1 MLSIVGS
8 TLFFLFQLI
17 YIKLGFVIINQYIAS
32 IIINHYKNMAKIA
45 LEKYVSTCV
54 FNLQETISEDLVI
67 EYTNN
72 LYNNHKGEYKDLTTR
87 VIYDICR
94 VAYQVFRVLSDEDYE
109 ERNDKK
115 IKSLHFKA
123 FQLAFPKA
131 WANIASKG

>member
-1 MLSIVGS
+1 M
-8 TLFFLFQLI
+8 
-17 YIKLGFVIINQYIAS
+17 IINQYIAS

-45 LEKYVSTCV
+45 LEKYVPTCI
-54 FNLQETISEDLVI
+54 NKLQELISEDLVI

-72 LYNNHKGEYKDLTTR
+72 LYNNHKGEYKDLATR

-94 VAYQVFRVLSDEDYE
+94 VAYQVFRVLSNEDYE
-109 ERNDKK
+109 KSNDAK

-131 WANIASKG
+131 WANIAEKD

>member
-1 MLSIVGS
+1 
-8 TLFFLFQLI
+8 
-17 YIKLGFVIINQYIAS
+17 
-32 IIINHYKNMAKIA
+32 MAKIA

-109 ERNDKK
+109 EHEYYGVCMCFSMDTFCT
-115 IKSLHFKA
+115 IL
-123 FQLAFPKA
+123 
-131 WANIASKG
+131 I